1 MSEISDAKLLVID
14 DDPMN
19 REILFRHLKNL
30 GYSDITLTDGG
41 KSGLEIV
48 ASNSIDLILLDM
60 MMPVMNGL
68 ETLTHLK
75 DNYQS
80 RVIPVIIIS
89 ALDEKEMMLAC
100 IQIGVWKKLK
110 QKMDERHIKRCPNIG
125 HEKSKH

>member
-75 DNYQS
+75 DT
-80 RVIPVIIIS
+80 P
-89 ALDEKEMMLAC
+89 
-100 IQIGVWKKLK
+100 IQG
-110 QKMDERHIKRCPNIG
+110 
-125 HEKSKH
+125 